1 MKKQILVSLAA
12 VLFAVLSVRSQETNE
27 EVVGRFENEQI
38 VLTKVVALADHFRSH
53 LDNDG
58 KLSELTATLL
68 PDQKHVYIGT
78 TVKGSSEKISGIGII
93 ALLHEGKVY
102 VLSGK
107 STLAKSMDMNG
118 LGSPTISCKGEAC
131 TACAVSF
138 TDIISSTDLKARQP
152 DFYSACLPDTF
163 SVGKIAFLSN
173 FWRFPQ
179 LFEII
184 EYQIVKKIFQIL
196 TK

>member
-1 MKKQILVSLAA
+1 MKKQILVSLAV
-12 VLFAVLSVRSQETNE
+12 VLFAVLSVRAQETNE

-38 VLTKVVALADHFRSH
+38 VLTKVVALADYFRSH

-78 TVKGSSEKISGIGII
+78 TVKGNSEKISAIGLI

-102 VLSGK
+102 VLNRK

-138 TDIISSTDLKARQP
+138 TDTCPFVKCDCTTP
-152 DFYSACLPDTF
+152 DCPDCNCNMNMMVTMD
-163 SVGKIAFLSN
+163 VGV
-173 FWRFPQ
+173 
-179 LFEII
+179 FE
-184 EYQIVKKIFQIL
+184 
-196 TK
+196 

>member
-12 VLFAVLSVRSQETNE
+12 VLFAALSVRAQETNE

-38 VLTKVVALADHFRSH
+38 VLTKVVALADHFRNE
-53 LDNDG
+53 LENDG

-78 TVKGSSEKISGIGII
+78 TVKGNSKKISCVGLI

-102 VLSGK
+102 VLNGK
-107 STLAKSMDMNG
+107 STLVKSMDMNG
-118 LGSPTISCKGEAC
+118 LGSPTISCRGEAC

-138 TDIISSTDLKARQP
+138 TDTYPFVKCHCTTP
-152 DFYSACLPDTF
+152 DCPDCNCNMNLMVTMDME
-163 SVGKIAFLSN
+163 V
-173 FWRFPQ
+173 
-179 LFEII
+179 FE
-184 EYQIVKKIFQIL
+184 
-196 TK
+196 

>member
-1 MKKQILVSLAA
+1 MKKELLLILAA
-12 VLFAVLSVRSQETNE
+12 VLFAAMSVHAQETNE
-27 EVVGRFENEQI
+27 EVVGGFENEQI
-38 VLTKVVALADHFRSH
+38 VLTKVVALADHFRSQ

-58 KLSELTATLL
+58 KLSELTATIL

-78 TVKGSSEKISGIGII
+78 TVKGNSEKISSVGIM

-118 LGSPTISCKGEAC
+118 LASPTISCKSESC

-138 TDIISSTDLKARQP
+138 TDTYPFVKCHCTTP
-152 DFYSACLPDTF
+152 DCPDCNCNMNLMVTMDME
-163 SVGKIAFLSN
+163 V
-173 FWRFPQ
+173 
-179 LFEII
+179 FE
-184 EYQIVKKIFQIL
+184 
-196 TK
+196 